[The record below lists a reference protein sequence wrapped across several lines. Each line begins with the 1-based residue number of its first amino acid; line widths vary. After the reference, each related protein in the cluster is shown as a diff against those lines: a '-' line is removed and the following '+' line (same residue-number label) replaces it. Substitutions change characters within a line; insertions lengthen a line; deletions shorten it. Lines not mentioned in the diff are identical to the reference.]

1 MARTFNL
8 GDLFDVVVD
17 AVPERTAIIWDDVHL
32 SYRALGERS
41 DRLAA
46 ALARRGLQRGN
57 TLGLLMYNSPAF
69 LEALLACF
77 KLGVI
82 PFNINYRYG
91 PDELHHVMNDAGT
104 DALMHDAEFEPVVAQ
119 VLARMP
125 PLRLRIVIAEGDAPV
140 AVDTLPYRQAVAEPV
155 GEVDLLGGRS
165 DDDRVLL
172 YTGGTTGLP
181 KGVEWRHHAKFFGA
195 FRGGIIAPT
204 DRPIETPEQ
213 LGPRVAGGPP
223 VKVMTLAPLMHGA
236 AMWAALIGLLCG
248 QTVVL
253 LQSHRF
259 DAELVWALVERERAY
274 LISFTSDAM
283 GKPLV
288 DALEANPG
296 RWDLSSLMAIT
307 WGGAPLS
314 QFLQDAFRKHF
325 PSAYQLSGMGSSES
339 GAIGMGDTNT
349 GGDGFMRL
357 PGRPDLAVIVDGAR
371 FAQPGELGIL
381 ARTGFIPEGYWRD
394 AKRTAETFISLG
406 ERRWVL
412 TGDQARLDADG
423 GMTLFGRGSTC
434 INSGGEKIF
443 AEEVES
449 VIRSHPDVYDAV
461 VIGVPDPRWGQA
473 VTAIA
478 ALRPG
483 RQLSLEQLQ
492 TYCAGQ
498 LARYKLP
505 RRLILQDEVKRSPAG
520 KADYR
525 WATAVAGH

>member
-8 GDLFDVVVD
+8 GDLFDIVVD
-17 AVPERTAIIWDDVHL
+17 AVPDRTAIVWGDVRL
-32 SYRALGERS
+32 SYRELGERS

-46 ALARRGLQRGN
+46 ALARRGLARGM
-57 TLGLLMYNSPAF
+57 TMGLLMYNSPAF
-69 LEALLACF
+69 LETLLACF
-77 KLGVI
+77 KLGVL

-91 PDELHHVMNDAGT
+91 PDELFYLLNDAGA
-104 DALMHDAEFEPVVAQ
+104 DALMHDREFEPLVAGVLERLPSLTLRVVTDD
-119 VLARMP
+119 
-125 PLRLRIVIAEGDAPV
+125 DAP
-140 AVDTLPYRQAVAEPV
+140 AGGALSYRQAIAEPV
-155 GEVDLLGGRS
+155 GEVDLRAGRS

-181 KGVEWRHHAKFFGA
+181 KGVEWRHRSKFFGA

-204 DRPIETPEQ
+204 DRPIEAPEQ

-223 VKVMTLAPLMHGA
+223 VKVLTLAPLMHGA
-236 AMWAALIGLLCG
+236 AMWASLIGLLCG

-259 DAELVWALVERERAY
+259 DAEQVWALVERERAY

-283 GKPLV
+283 GKPLI

-314 QFLQDAFRKHF
+314 QFLQDAFRKYF
-325 PSAYQLSGMGSSES
+325 PNAYQLSGMGSSES
-339 GAIGMGDTNT
+339 GAIGTGDTNT

-406 ERRWVL
+406 DRRWVL
-412 TGDQARLDADG
+412 TGDQARLDPDG

-461 VIGVPDPRWGQA
+461 VIGVPDPRWGQT

-483 RQLSLEQLQ
+483 RQLSLAQLQ

-525 WATAVAGH
+525 WAMAVAGH